1 MRAKSEADIR
11 RLPPQKRRKRGVRMG
26 NAPLISYDAKTL
38 LIQGAAIVS
47 GPEGCLPSAAL
58 MHNVPSWSKREG
70 ASTAAVG
77 IHESGASPDSAS
89 ISRRVR

>member
-1 MRAKSEADIR
+1 MRAKSEADKR

-38 LIQGAAIVS
+38 LIQGAAIVP

-58 MHNVPSWSKREG
+58 MHNVSARIKIHARSVDANTSK
-70 ASTAAVG
+70 T
-77 IHESGASPDSAS
+77 D
-89 ISRRVR
+89 